1 MYEKQRTMA
10 NGLPERERQKE
21 REWEKNDENFVTF
34 KLDMRVRAHVGISF
48 FRLAE
53 MAEFNL
59 GVCK

>member
-34 KLDMRVRAHVGISF
+34 KLDMRVRVCRDLF
-48 FRLAE
+48 FKIGW
-53 MAEFNL
+53 N
-59 GVCK
+59 G